1 MPVSELRKRSAL
13 AVAMAALLLTAG
25 CSTGAPRASSVA
37 SAPGE
42 VTFPDQSK
50 ALNPDGVFVNPDN
63 VRRVA
68 PGMTKTQLY
77 ALLGVP
83 HFDEGVFGVTK
94 WNYIFDFRKV
104 DGEAD
109 YSRCQYQVTFDKK
122 HLAEA
127 VHWKPESCRFIVEKE
142 PAPSASRTA
151 SVSRP
156 APVQPTASA
165 SPVTAVQ
172 PTAPAPP
179 SAAVPPAPSVA
190 ATMPDEPIRLSA
202 DALFA
207 FNSAELTND
216 GRESL
221 GQFMQEVLVA
231 SQLQDILVVG
241 YTDRIGSDRANLTLS
256 KKRAQAVQGYLVQG
270 GVPEAAI
277 RSEGRGSANPVVTCA
292 NKDHRALIACLFSN
306 RRVELSGNSRR

>member
-1 MPVSELRKRSAL
+1 ML
-13 AVAMAALLLTAG
+13 AIAIAALLLTAG
-25 CSTGAPRASSVA
+25 CRSDAPRETQAA
-37 SAPGE
+37 TTPGE
-42 VTFPDQSK
+42 VTFPAMSK
-50 ALNPDGVFVNPDN
+50 AIDPDGVFVNPDN
-63 VRRVA
+63 VRQVA

-94 WNYIFDFRKV
+94 WNYIFNFRKTAG
-104 DGEAD
+104 DSD
-109 YSRCQYQVTFDKK
+109 YSQCQYQVTFDKK
-122 HLAEA
+122 HRAEA
-127 VHWKPESCRFIVEKE
+127 VHWKPESCRFMVEKE
-142 PAPSASRTA
+142 PT
-151 SVSRP
+151 P
-156 APVQPTASA
+156 AAMPTVHGPAI
-165 SPVTAVQ
+165 
-172 PTAPAPP
+172 APP
-179 SAAVPPAPSVA
+179 VSGVA
-190 ATMPDEPIRLSA
+190 TTMPDEPIRLSA

-241 YTDRIGSDRANLTLS
+241 YTDRIGSDRANLALS

-270 GVPEAAI
+270 GVPESAI
-277 RSEGRGSANPVVTCA
+277 RSEGRGSANPVVTCT

-306 RRVELSGNSRR
+306 RRVELSGGSRR